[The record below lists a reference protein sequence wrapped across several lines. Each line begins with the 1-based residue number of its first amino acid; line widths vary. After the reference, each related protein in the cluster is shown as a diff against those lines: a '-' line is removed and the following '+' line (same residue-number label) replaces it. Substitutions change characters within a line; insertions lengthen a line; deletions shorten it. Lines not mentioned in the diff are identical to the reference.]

1 MAKSGNGKPKAA
13 GGAARKPAPPAIDY
27 QSIEVVGDGRGT
39 MQGDYLLNKDR
50 PMDKIRWLIECFPE
64 WGQFL
69 NNQIEKAK
77 VPKGNYSF
85 WWTGGMGFVLKSP
98 GGAVLLVD
106 NYAGPAHYTEYAY
119 CGVCRT
125 TGSPTI
131 DWMRLNPQV
140 IDIFGFKTL
149 DGVFCSHQH
158 ADHTD
163 IYTLKA
169 ATQTSRALFYGPLSA
184 VERMR
189 NFQVPEE
196 RIRVV
201 RPGQKYKIKDVV
213 VEILP
218 NFDRIATMTGGPGVK
233 VEPGVRRP
241 FDDVAA
247 TFFFKIGG
255 YNFCHLADSLFQ
267 NAYVTFQKYK
277 IDVLSVNIGYN
288 APGGTD
294 KMTPYDAVR
303 LAEAAG
309 TKVLMPMHWDNWGN
323 TTVDP
328 EEVNWIAKR
337 HVPDLKVII
346 PQWGV
351 QWQFP
356 LEKDLG
362 KMVFDDWRDRYR
374 PEMSWEYGE
383 PAKQAAAKRG
393 EFIPY

>member
-1 MAKSGNGKPKAA
+1 MDGDGKQK
-13 GGAARKPAPPAIDY
+13 IDY
-27 QSIEVVGDGRGT
+27 EHLEMVGDGRGT
-39 MQGDYLLNKDR
+39 MQGDYLLNTDR
-50 PMDKIRWLIECFPE
+50 PIDRVRWAMECFPE
-64 WGQFL
+64 WGRFL
-69 NNQIEKAK
+69 NRQIEQTK
-77 VPKGNYSF
+77 VPKGGYAF

-131 DWMRLNPQV
+131 DWLRLNPQV
-140 IDIFGFKTL
+140 IDIFGFETL

-169 ATQTSRALFYGPLSA
+169 TTQTSDCPFYAPLSS

-189 NFQVPEE
+189 NFQVPED
-196 RIRVV
+196 RIHLV
-201 RPGQKYKIKDVV
+201 RPGESYKIKDVQV
-213 VEILP
+213 DILP
-218 NFDRIATMTGGPGVK
+218 NYDRIATLTGGPGVK
-233 VEPGVRRP
+233 VEPGMRRP
-241 FDDVAA
+241 YDDVSV

-255 YNFCHLADSLFQ
+255 HNFCHLADSLFQ
-267 NAYVTFQKYK
+267 NAYVTFQKYD
-277 IDVLSVNIGYN
+277 IDVLSLNIGYN

-303 LAEAAG
+303 VAEAVGA
-309 TKVLMPMHWDNWGN
+309 KVLMPMHWDNWGN
-323 TTVDP
+323 TCVDP

-351 QWQFP
+351 QWMYPGQA
-356 LEKDLG
+356 DIG
-362 KMVFDDWRDRYR
+362 KMKYDDWRSRYR
-374 PEMSWEYGE
+374 PEQSWEYGE
-383 PAKQAAAKRG
+383 PAKEAAERRG

>member
-1 MAKSGNGKPKAA
+1 M
-13 GGAARKPAPPAIDY
+13 
-27 QSIEVVGDGRGT
+27 
-39 MQGDYLLNKDR
+39 DR
-50 PMDKIRWLIECFPE
+50 IRWALECFPE
-64 WGQFL
+64 WGRFL
-69 NNQIEKAK
+69 NRQIATTEVEKGSYA
-77 VPKGNYSF
+77 F

-131 DWMRLNPQV
+131 DWLRLNPQV
-140 IDIFGFKTL
+140 IDIYGFEKL

-169 ATQTSRALFYGPLSA
+169 ATQTSDCPFYAPMSS

-189 NFQVPEE
+189 VFQVPEE
-196 RIRVV
+196 RIKIV
-201 RPGQKYKIKDVV
+201 RPGQSYKIKDVEV
-213 VEILP
+213 DILP
-218 NFDRIATMTGGPGVK
+218 NYDRIATMTGGPGVK

-241 FDDVAA
+241 YDDVAV

-255 YNFCHLADSLFQ
+255 HNFCHLADSLFQ
-267 NAYVTFQKYK
+267 NAYVTFKKYN
-277 IDVLSVNIGYN
+277 IDVLSLNIGYN

-303 LAEAAG
+303 VAEAMG

-323 TTVDP
+323 TCVDP
-328 EEVNWIAKR
+328 EEVVWIARR
-337 HVPDLKVII
+337 HVPDLKVVI

-351 QWQFP
+351 KWVYPQ
-356 LEKDLG
+356 EAEIG
-362 KMVFDDWRDRYR
+362 KMKFDDWRERYR
-374 PEMSWEYGE
+374 PELSWEYGE
-383 PAKQAAAKRG
+383 PAKEAAAKRG
-393 EFIPY
+393 EFVPY

>member
-1 MAKSGNGKPKAA
+1 MSGDGHDKIN
-13 GGAARKPAPPAIDY
+13 Y
-27 QSIEVVGDGRGT
+27 HEIEIVGDGRGT

-50 PMDKIRWLIECFPE
+50 PMDRIRWALECFPE
-64 WGQFL
+64 WGRFL
-69 NNQIEKAK
+69 NRQIEETQ
-77 VPKGNYSF
+77 VPEGNYAL

-125 TGSPTI
+125 SGSPTI
-131 DWMRLNPQV
+131 DWLRLNPQV

-149 DGVFCSHQH
+149 DAVFCSHQH

-169 ATQTSRALFYGPLSA
+169 ATQTSEALFYGPKSA

-189 NFQVPEE
+189 IFQVPEE
-196 RIRVV
+196 RIRVCEA
-201 RPGQKYKIKDVV
+201 GQTYKIKDVE

-233 VEPGVRRP
+233 VGPGVRRP
-241 FDDVAA
+241 YNDVAV
-247 TFFFKIGG
+247 TFLFKIGG
-255 YNFCHLADSLFQ
+255 HNLCHLADSLFQ
-267 NAYVTFQKYK
+267 NAYITFREHKV
-277 IDVLSVNIGYN
+277 DVLTFNIGYN
-288 APGGTD
+288 APGATD

-303 LAEAAG
+303 LGEAVGA
-309 TKVLMPMHWDNWGN
+309 KLLLPMHWDNWGN
-323 TTVDP
+323 TGVDP
-328 EEVNWIAKR
+328 QEVVTIAQWHTPQVKI
-337 HVPDLKVII
+337 VI

-351 QWQFP
+351 KWLYP
-356 LEKDLG
+356 LEDGIG
-362 KMVFDDWRDRYR
+362 KMKYNDWRERYR
-374 PEMSWEYGE
+374 PDYSWEYGD
-383 PAKQAAAKRG
+383 PAKKAAMERG